1 MDAILGML
9 SIMWLPFLAC
19 LVMVTILAYLG
30 IHILTRGVI
39 FVDLA
44 LAQIAALGATVAVLL
59 GHELDSGWA
68 YGLGLAFTL
77 VGAAVFAFSRVR
89 YEGVPQEAIIGVT
102 WAVASSAA
110 ILTVSK
116 APHGAE
122 DIQSLLVGS
131 ILWVRAADVA
141 RAAAVYGVVGLFHWF
156 FRKRFFRI
164 SLDPEGAMRE
174 GVRVRLW
181 DFLFYAVFGL
191 VVTTS
196 VKMAGVLLVFSF
208 LIVPSIVG
216 VLFGRDI
223 RGRLIVGWI
232 VGWIVSILGCIAS
245 YRADLAPGATIV
257 CTFGVVL
264 LLALTI
270 RRMRSLEAPWSPG
283 AVVGAAPDASHSA
296 RAHVPAASSA
306 RAEQARRE

>member
-1 MDAILGML
+1 MQEVLGML

-19 LVMVTILAYLG
+19 LVLVTILAYLG
-30 IHILTRGVI
+30 IHILTHGVI

-59 GHELDSGWA
+59 GHEMDSGHA
-68 YGLGLAFTL
+68 YALGLAFTF
-77 VGAAVFAFSRVR
+77 VGACVFAFSRVR

-131 ILWVRAADVA
+131 ILWVRGTDVA
-141 RAAAVYGVVGLFHWF
+141 RVAGIFAAVGVFHWV
-156 FRKRFFRI
+156 FRQRFFHI
-164 SLDPEGAMRE
+164 TLDPDGSVRE

-181 DFLFYAVFGL
+181 DFLFYASFGV
-191 VVTTS
+191 VVTTA
-196 VKMAGVLLVFSF
+196 VKLAGVLLVFSF
-208 LIVPSIVG
+208 LIVPSILG
-216 VLFGRDI
+216 VLFARGI
-223 RGRLIVGWI
+223 RNRLLMGWLAGWLVSVVGC
-232 VGWIVSILGCIAS
+232 IVS
-245 YRADLAPGATIV
+245 YKADLAPGATIV

-264 LLALTI
+264 LVALLL
-270 RRMRSLEAPWSPG
+270 RRMRGLD
-283 AVVGAAPDASHSA
+283 AAQLPVAS
-296 RAHVPAASSA
+296 
-306 RAEQARRE
+306 AEDDPVRRLARRH